1 MRVDGGGFE
10 LGKLGSSRCGICCMW
25 SEVVLCKS
33 VSVRRGGCEERGGG
47 GVRRWGVEE
56 MWV

>member
-1 MRVDGGGFE
+1 MRVGGGGFE

-33 VSVRRGGCEERGGG
+33 VSERRGGCEEMRG
-47 GVRRWGVEE
+47 
-56 MWV
+56 